1 MNRVKLF
8 FTRTLPL
15 FLAVFGPATIAAVA
29 DNDAAGVTTYS
40 IAGAKFGYSILFI
53 LMLITFLLAITQE
66 IGIRIGIVTGKGFA
80 DIIRERYGIK
90 VAILVFVMLFIAN
103 VGNVITDMSALK
115 ATGIMFG
122 IPIIPFVLIVIVFC
136 FIFVT
141 QGNYEAN
148 QKIFLV
154 GIFLYVAYIFSA
166 FKAQPHWPEAL
177 KSIVYPTGLK
187 LTREY
192 VITAVAVLGTT
203 ITPWGQFFIQS
214 FVNDKKLTL
223 DKLKFSQIETYF
235 GAFFTNFFSFFMV
248 VATAATLYIHNIPLD
263 SGERAALA
271 IKPFAGEL
279 AGVLFGVGLINAA
292 IMGVVIIS
300 LSTAYAFSEFF
311 GYEGSLD
318 TAFNKGR
325 LFYFLFLIQLLIAAG
340 VILIPGIS
348 LFTIVVIT
356 QFINASMLPVI
367 FYFLLK
373 ISNDKEIMGENVN
386 SKWYNYV
393 LIVASI
399 VIIIAALFTAVTI
412 FIT

>member
-53 LMLITFLLAITQE
+53 LMLITFLLAVTQE

>member
-1 MNRVKLF
+1 MNRLKLF

-53 LMLITFLLAITQE
+53 LMLITILLAVTQE
-66 IGIRIGIVTGKGFA
+66 IGIRIGIVTGKGLG
-80 DIIRERYGIK
+80 DIIRERYGVK
-90 VAILVFVMLFIAN
+90 VSILIFALLMIAN
-103 VGNVITDMSALK
+103 VGNVITDMAALK
-115 ATGIMFG
+115 TTAVMFHL
-122 IPIIPFVLIVIVFC
+122 PVIPFILIVIAFA

-141 QGNYEAN
+141 QGNYESN
-148 QKIFLV
+148 QKIFMV

-166 FKAQPHWPEAL
+166 FKSHPDWGTAL
-177 KSIVYPTGLK
+177 RSVVLPTNMSLSK
-187 LTREY
+187 EF

-214 FVNDKKLTL
+214 FANDKKLTV

-235 GAFFTNFFSFFMV
+235 GAVFTNFFSFFMI
-248 VATAATLYIHNIPLD
+248 VATAATLFIHQIPLD
-263 SGERAALA
+263 SGEKAALA

-292 IMGVVIIS
+292 IMGIVIIS

-318 TAFNKGR
+318 TPFNKGR
-325 LFYFLFLIQLLIAAG
+325 LFYFLFIVQLLIAAA
-340 VILIPGIS
+340 VIMAPGIS
-348 LFTIVVIT
+348 LFSVVVVS
-356 QFINASMLPVI
+356 QSINASMLPII
-367 FYFLLK
+367 FFFLLR
-373 ISNDKEIMGENVN
+373 ISNDRELMGDKVN

-393 LIVASI
+393 LYVSSVI
-399 VIIIAALFTAVTI
+399 IIIAALFSAISTFVL
-412 FIT
+412 

>member
-1 MNRVKLF
+1 MNRLRLF

-15 FLAVFGPATIAAVA
+15 FLGVFGPATIAAVA

-80 DIIRERYGIK
+80 DIIRERYGVKI
-90 VAILVFVMLFIAN
+90 AILVFVMLFIAN

-166 FKAQPHWPEAL
+166 FKAQPHWPTAL
-177 KSIVYPTGLK
+177 QSVIIPTGLH
-187 LTREY
+187 LTRDY

-223 DKLKFSQIETYF
+223 DKLKYSQVETYF

-248 VATAATLYIHNIPLD
+248 VATAATLYVHNITLD
-263 SGERAALA
+263 SGEKAALA

-318 TAFNKGR
+318 TAFNKGK
-325 LFYFLFLIQLLIAAG
+325 LFYFLFLVQLVIAAC

-393 LIVASI
+393 LIIASI
-399 VIIIAALFTAVTI
+399 VIIIAALFTAVTT
-412 FIT
+412 FTS

>member
-15 FLAVFGPATIAAVA
+15 FLADFGPATIAAVA